1 MTQTAVLQP
10 QARELPG
17 TAAPAF
23 FETLGALRVSIGR
36 SARPIK
42 SRKSRALIAYLALSP
57 QRAESRVRIAGLLW
71 SEKTDKESRVSLRQ
85 QLRGLKRDLGASGAN
100 VLGSDRLNVW
110 LEDALVTSDIGELFA
125 ALNAGEVPELLIERK
140 SVTDEFLKDLDDLDP
155 AFDYWLA
162 VQRESYRE
170 QLVRKLTAL
179 GAVASGSRQ
188 SHRIALAIRN
198 LDPTNEEACRIL
210 MQYHAARGDVTAA
223 LRIYSELWALL
234 DGEFDMEPAEETQAL
249 VARIKLG
256 EHPGELDE
264 DPAPAGSAGP
274 TLESGNILIL
284 VEPFQNEGLGD
295 AHMRRVAGLRHELIA
310 ALTRFRDWSVREA
323 GPNADPQALAGSKAY
338 VLSATAFEENDEVL
352 VSLML
357 SRQADRTYLWSQ
369 RVSIQ
374 LKQWLATK
382 LHIIRRI
389 ATSLEVQISAERLAR
404 TAKLPD
410 KNLDVYDRWLRGNG
424 LIHRWQPKA
433 EIRAEGIFRSILADT
448 QEFAPAF
455 VGLVQILNTRHHIF
469 PGVMRDRQRED
480 EALELAKAA
489 VRLDPMDSRTQ
500 LCLAW
505 SHILK
510 GHFTQAAFY
519 YDMALQMN
527 ENDPWTLTSCAMGL
541 AYCDEKSRARQIADH
556 ALEVAIGGAPIHWS
570 YQMCIR
576 FLDGDYAGATV
587 AAERAEGSAFFVPA
601 WKAAAL
607 AHLGDDEAARQSIE
621 AFYESVAAN
630 WSGPVP
636 VSPRSVLDWFCQCFP
651 IRVEADRER
660 LREGVVAA
668 GLLQVGG
675 AEK

>member
-1 MTQTAVLQP
+1 MHTLALKQP
-10 QARELPG
+10 EQAGVARLAHFEMLG
-17 TAAPAF
+17 T
-23 FETLGALRVSIGR
+23 LRVSIEGR
-36 SARPIK
+36 PRPVK
-42 SRKSRALIAYLALSP
+42 SRKSRALLAYLALSP
-57 QRAESRVRIAGLLW
+57 QKWESRVRLAGLLW

-85 QLRGLKRDLGASGAN
+85 QLRGLKRDLGAGGAE

-110 LEDALVTSDIGELFA
+110 LASELVDSDMAHVFA
-125 ALNAGEVPELLIERK
+125 ALNAGEVPELLLERK
-140 SVTDEFLKDLDDLDP
+140 AVTDDILKDLDDLDP

-170 QLVRKLTAL
+170 QLVRKLSAL
-179 GAVASGSRQ
+179 AAAAAKDSEHGN
-188 SHRIALAIRN
+188 RIALAMRN

-210 MQYHAARGDVTAA
+210 MQYHAARGDMTGA

-249 VARIKLG
+249 VAHIKLTG
-256 EHPGELDE
+256 GTSGLAE
-264 DPAPAGSAGP
+264 DTPNHWVGP
-274 TLESGNILIL
+274 SREAGNILIL
-284 VEPFQNEGLGD
+284 VEPFQNEGLD
-295 AHMRRVAGLRHELIA
+295 DSHMRRVAGLRHELIA

-323 GPNADPQALAGSKAY
+323 GAIMDEQALAGRKAY
-338 VLSATAFEENDEVL
+338 VLSATAFAENDEVL

-357 SRQADRTYLWSQ
+357 SREADRTYLWSQ

-374 LKQWLATK
+374 LKEWLATK

-404 TAKLPD
+404 TAKVPD
-410 KNLDVYDRWLRGNG
+410 QKLDVYDRWLRGNG
-424 LIHRWQPKA
+424 LIYRWQPKA
-433 EIRAEGIFRSILADT
+433 EIRAEAIFRSILADT
-448 QEFAPAF
+448 QDFAPAF

-510 GHFTQAAFY
+510 GHFSQAAFY

-527 ENDPWTLTSCAMGL
+527 ENDPWTLTSCALGL
-541 AYCDEKSRARQIADH
+541 AYCDDKSRARRIADH

-576 FLDGDYAGATV
+576 FLDGDYTGAV
-587 AAERAEGSAFFVPA
+587 AAAEHAEGGAFFVPA

-607 AHLGDDEAARQSIE
+607 AQLREFEAARWSINE
-621 AFYESVAAN
+621 FYASVASN
-630 WSGPVP
+630 WTGRTTA
-636 VSPRSVLDWFCQCFP
+636 SPQSVLDWFCQSFP
-651 IRVEADRER
+651 IHAEADRDR
-660 LREGVVAA
+660 LRGGVVAA
-668 GLLQVGG
+668 GLLQLGK
-675 AEK
+675 E

>member
-1 MTQTAVLQP
+1 MQNAALKQ
-10 QARELPG
+10 QATEKRR
-17 TAAPAF
+17 AAPLAY
-23 FETLGALRVSIGR
+23 FETLGTLRVTIGN
-36 SARPIK
+36 SPRPVK
-42 SRKSRALIAYLALSP
+42 SRKSRALLAYLALSP
-57 QRAESRVRIAGLLW
+57 QKSESRVRIAGLLW

-85 QLRGLKRDLGASGAN
+85 QLRGLKHDLGTRGAE

-110 LEDALVTSDIGELFA
+110 LAGDLIASDIGDLLA
-125 ALNAGEVPELLIERK
+125 ALGSGEIPELLIERK
-140 SVTDEFLKDLDDLDP
+140 SVTDDFLRDLDDLDP

-162 VQRESYRE
+162 VQRESYRD
-170 QLVRKLTAL
+170 QLVRKLSAMVV
-179 GAVASGSRQ
+179 AVAANSEQ

-198 LDPTNEEACRIL
+198 LDPTSEEACRIL

-223 LRIYSELWALL
+223 LRIYSELWTLL
-234 DGEFDMEPAEETQAL
+234 DGEFDMEPAEETQVL

-256 EHPGELDE
+256 GRAVGLAE
-264 DPAPAGSAGP
+264 DPAPSGWSSP
-274 TLESGNILIL
+274 SLESGNILIL
-284 VEPFQNEGLGD
+284 VEPFQNEGLEE
-295 AHMRRVAGLRHELIA
+295 AHMRRVVGLRHELIA

-323 GPNADPQALAGSKAY
+323 GAHIDEQALAGRKAY
-338 VLSATAFEENDEVL
+338 LLSATAFEENDQVL

-374 LKQWLATK
+374 LTEWLATK
-382 LHIIRRI
+382 LHIIRKI
-389 ATSLEVQISAERLAR
+389 ATSLEVQLSAERLAR

-410 KNLDVYDRWLRGNG
+410 QNLDVYDRWLRGNG
-424 LIHRWQPKA
+424 LIYLWQPKA

-448 QEFAPAF
+448 QDFAPAF

-510 GHFTQAAFY
+510 SHFSQAAFY

-527 ENDPWTLTSCAMGL
+527 ENDPWTLTSCALGL
-541 AYCDEKSRARQIADH
+541 AYCNDKKRARQIADH

-570 YQMCIR
+570 YQMCLR
-576 FLDGDYAGATV
+576 FLDHDYAGAVT
-587 AAERAEGSAFFVPA
+587 AAEHAEGSAFFVPA

-607 AHLGDDEAARQSIE
+607 AQMNEYEAARWSIQE
-621 AFYESVAAN
+621 FYSSAARN
-630 WSGPVP
+630 WSGRSP
-636 VSPRSVLDWFCQCFP
+636 VSPQNVLDWFCQCFP
-651 IRVEADRER
+651 ISVEADRDR
-660 LREGVVAA
+660 LRDGVMAA
-668 GLLQVGG
+668 GLLQLGK
-675 AEK
+675 E